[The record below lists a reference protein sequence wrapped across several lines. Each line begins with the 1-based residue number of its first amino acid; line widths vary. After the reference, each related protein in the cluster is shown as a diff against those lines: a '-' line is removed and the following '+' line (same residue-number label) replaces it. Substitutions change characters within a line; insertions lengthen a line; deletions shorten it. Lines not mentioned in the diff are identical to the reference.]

1 MNHKGSKLQSSE
13 KIIKQCFIVT
23 SLVFVQSIFFGG
35 IRKSFLIYKAV
46 KFLYEWMVLLETKTF
61 QCEYGGAVAW
71 IFCLV

>member
-35 IRKSFLIYKAV
+35 DSK
-46 KFLYEWMVLLETKTF
+46 KFFDL
-61 QCEYGGAVAW
+61 
-71 IFCLV
+71 